1 MKKAI
6 FLLSILLLL
15 FSSLGCGPVPVAQFA
30 EREIEVTRVV
40 EVEVAREMVVAE
52 AEKAS
57 VAAPILSVPLAGKDL
72 PEERMIIRRGE
83 LSLEV
88 EETEKVM
95 AEIKSIVEGL
105 GGYVADSR
113 TWWEKGGPEQEE
125 ERPWGH
131 MTVRVPVKDFDE
143 AIEEIK
149 KLALKVNS
157 EQISGEDIT
166 QEYVDLEARLKNL
179 EAAEEELRELLASVQ
194 ERGGDAEDII
204 AIYREL
210 TNIRGEIEA
219 ITGRMKYLSQMATLA
234 TISVELVPKEE
245 EKPIVEPGWR
255 PLRTLRDAS
264 RGLVNALKKIVDLT
278 IWVVIGILPLI
289 LLFAIPVVIV
299 IWLIWRWLKRRKTA
313 QG

>member
-6 FLLSILLLL
+6 FLVSILLLL
-15 FSSLGCGPVPVAQFA
+15 STILGCGPVPLPQIGGKA
-30 EREIEVTRVV
+30 IEVTRVV
-40 EVEVAREMVVAE
+40 EVEVAREMVTE
-52 AEKAS
+52 AERMVMAPAPS
-57 VAAPILSVPLAGKDL
+57 VALAEKGL
-72 PEERMIIRRGE
+72 PQERMIIRNGE

-88 EETEKVM
+88 EDTEKVM
-95 AEIKSIVEGL
+95 GEIKSIVEGL

-113 TWWEKGGPEQEE
+113 TWWAKGGPEQEE
-125 ERPWGH
+125 EKPWGH
-131 MTVRVPVKDFDE
+131 MTVRVPAKDFDE
-143 AIEEIK
+143 AVEEIK
-149 KLALKVNS
+149 KLALKVNN

-210 TNIRGEIEA
+210 TSIRGEIEQ
-219 ITGRMKYLSQMATLA
+219 ITGRMKYLSQMAALA
-234 TISVELVPKEE
+234 TISIELVPKEE

-255 PLRTLRDAS
+255 PLRTVRDAS
-264 RGLVNALKKIVDLT
+264 RGLVNALKRIVDLT
-278 IWVVIGILPLI
+278 IWVVIGVLPLI

-299 IWLIWRWLKRRKTA
+299 IWLIWRWLRRRKG
-313 QG
+313 Q